1 MVILDT
7 NVISEPLKPAGA
19 PAVLEWLDQQ
29 EIDTLYLT
37 AITVAE
43 LRFGI
48 AALPL
53 GRRKRSLEEDFEH
66 HILSLFEGRI
76 LPFDVAAT
84 VAYARIR
91 AKAKADGKAIGIADG
106 FIAAI
111 AAEHGFSVA
120 TRDTAPFEAAGVAV
134 INPWKK

>member
-19 PAVLEWLDQQ
+19 PAVLDWLDQQ

-37 AITVAE
+37 TITVAE

-48 AALPL
+48 AASPL
-53 GRRKRSLEEDFEH
+53 GNRKRRLEEDFEQR
-66 HILSLFEGRI
+66 ILFRFEDRI
-76 LPFDVAAT
+76 LPFDMTAT
-84 VAYARIR
+84 VACARIR
-91 AKAKADGKAIGIADG
+91 AKVKASGKAIGVADG
-106 FIAAI
+106 VIAAL
-111 AAEHGFSVA
+111 AAQRGFSVA
-120 TRDTAPFEAAGVAV
+120 TRDTSPFEAVGVPV

>member
-7 NVISEPLKPAGA
+7 NVISEPLKPAGSA
-19 PAVLEWLDQQ
+19 VVLEWLDQQ

-53 GRRKRSLEEDFEH
+53 GKRKRRLEEDFEQR
-66 HILSLFEGRI
+66 ILFLFEGRI
-76 LPFDVAAT
+76 LPFGMEAT
-84 VAYARIR
+84 IAYARIR
-91 AKAKADGKAIGIADG
+91 AKAKADGKAIGAADG

-111 AAEHGFSVA
+111 AAQHDFAVA
-120 TRDTAPFEAAGVAV
+120 TRDAAPFEAAGVRV